1 MQVERKKTKKKEIHI
16 AATTNSLLSSGKRW
30 FHMQI
35 KYVNEMHSLYL
46 GFLFKLHYF
55 KSRTLELGTLIEQ
68 EETDVL
74 LITDMEE
81 ELD

>member
-1 MQVERKKTKKKEIHI
+1 MQVEKKKRNTYCCHHKFPTEFW
-16 AATTNSLLSSGKRW
+16 KRQ

-46 GFLFKLHYF
+46 GFLFKWHYF

-74 LITDMEE
+74 LITDREK